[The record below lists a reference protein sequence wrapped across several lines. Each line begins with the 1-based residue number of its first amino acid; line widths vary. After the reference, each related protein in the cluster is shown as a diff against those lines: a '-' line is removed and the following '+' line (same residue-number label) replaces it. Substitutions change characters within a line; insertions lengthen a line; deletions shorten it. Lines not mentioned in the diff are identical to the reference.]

1 MPTGRESW
9 ARRKRPKVPEQM
21 PRDRPP
27 RPTAWNHGAV
37 TGDAALDEAVVR
49 MCAGDAEAF
58 RTVYRSVQAPLLRY
72 LEVLVGRDDA
82 EDVASETWGQA
93 VRDLHRFT
101 GDADGF
107 RGWITTIGRHRA
119 LDLLR
124 QRARRVRADQDLT
137 GVEVPDSTDL
147 EVRVAE
153 VLSTEAALE
162 VIRSLPRDQA
172 EAVMLRAVMGLDART
187 AGQVLGKR
195 PGAVRS
201 AASRGLRTLE
211 RILVT
216 RPDSLADVRDTF
228 RSLGAEGVR

>member
-1 MPTGRESW
+1 
-9 ARRKRPKVPEQM
+9 
-21 PRDRPP
+21 
-27 RPTAWNHGAV
+27 V
-37 TGDAALDEAVVR
+37 TGEGALDAAIER

-58 RTVYRSVQAPLLRY
+58 RIVYGAVQPPLLRY

-93 VRDLHRFT
+93 VRDLDRFR

-124 QRARRVRADQDLT
+124 ARSRRIRADQDLT
-137 GVEVPDSTDL
+137 GVDVADAADL

-153 VLSTEAALE
+153 VLTTEAALE

-172 EAVMLRAVMGLDART
+172 EAVMLRAVRGLDAKT
-187 AGQVLGKR
+187 AGAVLGKR

-201 AASRGLRTLE
+201 AAQRGLRSLE
-211 RILVT
+211 RALESK
-216 RPDSLADVRDTF
+216 PDSLLEVRDTF
-228 RSLGAEGVR
+228 RASGAEGVR